1 MMEVML
7 NRINLKENGYDY
19 LFSLLIFS
27 LPFSKG
33 VPNIIMGI
41 LMLIFILTFQRNIF
55 FNFNR
60 SIYFILSLLV
70 FYIFAQAIFN
80 NTFILDIDFYKKYFY
95 LLIIPVLLLKVNNI
109 QLLKISALIS
119 INITI
124 FISLYKIVEF
134 YLLFNYM
141 PFADGWATNHVL
153 MLERPYAG
161 ILSILSIII
170 SFELYVLKT
179 RFRYLFLSSLI
190 LSTFFIFFISIRI
203 SILTFFVLSLI
214 YVAFY
219 LKFSF
224 KRKAIFTGVILTG
237 LLLLFIVN
245 KNLAKRFF
253 LNDNLKSTIETT
265 LKFEP
270 RVVIWDCA
278 HEITKQDNFSMI
290 FGTNSYSNIKNSL
303 VDCYSVKVEDYSRR
317 EWFLERKFNTHS
329 QFIDLFIIGGLGAII
344 LISIFFFKAILTYH
358 YNFFTISI
366 FISFIMMMCIENI
379 FHRQFGCF
387 IFTIFTALY
396 TTSKTKQC
404 QS

>member
-41 LMLIFILTFQRNIF
+41 LILIFILTFQRNIF

>member
-1 MMEVML
+1 ML
-7 NRINLKENGYDY
+7 NKINLKDHGYDY

-41 LMLIFILTFQRNIF
+41 LTLIFIITFQKNIF

-60 SIYFILSLLV
+60 SVFFLLSILV

-95 LLIIPVLLLKVNNI
+95 LLIIPVLFLKVSNI
-109 QLLKISALIS
+109 QWLKISALIS
-119 INITI
+119 INTTI
-124 FISLYKIVEF
+124 LISIYKIAEF
-134 YLLFNYM
+134 YSLFNYM

-161 ILSILSIII
+161 ILSIISIII

-179 RFRYLFLSSLI
+179 RFRYLFLTSLF

-203 SILTFFVLSLI
+203 SILTFFLLSVV
-214 YVAFY
+214 YVVFY
-219 LKFSF
+219 LKFSI
-224 KRKAIFTGVILTG
+224 KRKVAFTGVILTG
-237 LLLLFIVN
+237 LLLLFIIN

-253 LNDNLKSTIETT
+253 VNESLNNTLQTT

-270 RVVIWDCA
+270 RVIIWDCA
-278 HEITKQDNFSMI
+278 YQITKQENFSVL
-290 FGTNSYSNIKNSL
+290 FGTNSYSNVKNSL

-317 EWFLERKFNTHS
+317 SWFLERKFNTHS

-344 LISIFFFKAILTYH
+344 LISIFLFKAILTYH
-358 YNFFTISI
+358 HNFFTISI
-366 FISFIMMMCIENI
+366 FIAFIMVMCIENI

-396 TTSKTKQC
+396 TNSKTKQC